1 MRGCGAALRLAIE
14 GNIAVGKS
22 TFVRLLG
29 RTFPEWH
36 LVIEPVRAR
45 APSAQGFGNLLQ
57 LLYQEPSRWSY
68 TFQTYS
74 CMSRLKAQLEP
85 LAERL
90 LKSPEPVQVFERSVY
105 SDRYVF
111 AKSLFEAGHLDALEW
126 AIYQDWHS
134 FLLQELAERVALHGF
149 LYLRAAPEV
158 TERSPRP
165 TLPLGIGEGKEGRR
179 WRSEGSSWITGSS
192 TGVLRARLGCEGS
205 KEPQA
210 APSPVPMGRSVVLL
224 WIPGQPLHLPLP
236 LCPDIEDSD
245 RESSGSLGASGF
257 AGCPVLILMDVP
269 ITVASLGLLCPPG
282 W

>member
-134 FLLQELAERVALHGF
+134 FLLQELPGHPRAP
-149 LYLRAAPEV
+149 LRKRSSRGAGTIGLKAGGV
-158 TERSPRP
+158 TWGHP
-165 TLPLGIGEGKEGRR
+165 
-179 WRSEGSSWITGSS
+179 
-192 TGVLRARLGCEGS
+192 
-205 KEPQA
+205 
-210 APSPVPMGRSVVLL
+210 
-224 WIPGQPLHLPLP
+224 
-236 LCPDIEDSD
+236 
-245 RESSGSLGASGF
+245 
-257 AGCPVLILMDVP
+257 
-269 ITVASLGLLCPPG
+269 GLLPA
-282 W
+282 